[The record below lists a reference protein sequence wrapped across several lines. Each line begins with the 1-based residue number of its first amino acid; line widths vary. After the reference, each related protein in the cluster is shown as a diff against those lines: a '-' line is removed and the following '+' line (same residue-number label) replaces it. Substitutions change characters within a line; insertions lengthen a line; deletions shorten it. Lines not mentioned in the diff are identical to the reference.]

1 MPDHHSANSADL
13 LVKRHATWGMPDKC
27 GGSLTRF
34 ILPTLGRLAVPEI
47 TRAYVA
53 KFHHDLR
60 HIPYQA
66 EPLPRSDLEDVCAGR
81 DVTRWTESA

>member
-1 MPDHHSANSADL
+1 MPDHHNSNSAYL
-13 LVKRHATWGMPDKC
+13 LVKRHATWGMPDEC
-27 GGSLTRF
+27 RGSLTRF

-47 TRAYVA
+47 TRADVT

-66 EPLPRSDLEDVCAGR
+66 NRCLEV
-81 DVTRWTESA
+81 V